1 MQKRGDLLDVINTDI
16 NINVYLFDIVETKTF
31 QFPVNPIDS
40 LKLKYESRLETV
52 DILDIGEVDIFKDGE
67 NIQEI
72 SFNTIL
78 PFDYSAPYYK
88 AGVVIEPETALRDLK
103 KWAKDKKIL
112 RLMISDMNLNEQV
125 VISKLEHDRRAGEE
139 RDIYI
144 DITFRTN
151 RELKVKEIKKE
162 TQSNNVGL
170 SNNRPST
177 NTNSGTTMYTTT
189 NKDTLWGIAK
199 KFLGNGSRWPEIY
212 NIAENKKIIG
222 KDPNKIR
229 AGYKLVIPKK

>member
-1 MQKRGDLLDVINTDI
+1 MDIINTDI
-16 NINVYLFDIVETKTF
+16 KINVYLFDIVETKTF

-40 LKLKYESRLETV
+40 LKLKYESRIETV

-67 NIQEI
+67 SIQEI
-72 SFNTIL
+72 NFNTIL

-88 AGVVIEPETALRDLK
+88 AGVVVEPETALSELK

-125 VISKLEHDRRAGEE
+125 IISKLEHERRAGEE

-162 TQSNNVGL
+162 TQSNNAGL
-170 SNNRPST
+170 TNNRPST
-177 NTNSGTTMYTTT
+177 NNNSGTTMYTTT
-189 NKDTLWGIAK
+189 SKDTLWAIAK

-212 NIAENKKIIG
+212 NIPENKKIIG

>member
-1 MQKRGDLLDVINTDI
+1 MDIINTEKSI
-16 NINVYLFDIVETKTF
+16 NTYLFDIKEETTF
-31 QFPVNPIDS
+31 QFPVNMFDS
-40 LKLKYESRLETV
+40 LKLKYDTQIETV
-52 DILDIGEVDIFKDGE
+52 DILDIGQIDIFKNGE

-72 SFNTIL
+72 NFNTIL
-78 PFDYSAPYYK
+78 PFDYSTPYYK
-88 AGVVIEPETALRDLK
+88 SGKVVEPEIALSELK
-103 KWAKDKKIL
+103 KWAKEKKIL

-125 VISKLEHDRRAGEE
+125 IISKLEHERRAGEE

-151 RELKVKEIKKE
+151 KELKVKEVKKE
-162 TQSNNVGL
+162 TQNNNNAGL
-170 SNNRPST
+170 TNNRPST
-177 NTNSGTTMYTTT
+177 NNNSGTTTMYTTT
-189 NKDTLWGIAK
+189 SKDTLWGIAK